1 VHFVL
6 EAEMRRFSVGG
17 KAKGDDEDS
26 IPLFQWGN

>member
-17 KAKGDDEDS
+17 KAKEMMK
-26 IPLFQWGN
+26 IAVPLFQWGN